1 MMFGYFRERL
11 RESSLLGVERLTF
24 YYYLHVVKVMMKG
37 EELKLSKLTHI
48 FVWPTS
54 VSLKGL
60 IHREITWSSKSS
72 DFGIFSCKI
81 TV

>member
-1 MMFGYFRERL
+1 
-11 RESSLLGVERLTF
+11 
-24 YYYLHVVKVMMKG
+24 MKG
-37 EELKLSKLTHI
+37 EEHKLSKLTHI

-54 VSLKGL
+54 VSLEGL